1 MGLEYAPLCR
11 VCGKR
16 KTKNANQVCS
26 QCAKLTCTIACS
38 ICGNMGRRLYKGIC
52 SSCRN
57 ASHAQDMACYLP
69 DAIADVRKTL
79 VVLEHLD
86 NGESYA
92 EAGAAAGDAILS
104 DGRKSNKCTLGH
116 CGREA
121 ADRAERGSLA

>member
-92 EAGAAAGDAILS
+92 EAGAAAGMSKSAAYYRVKRVLPQVTFC
-104 DGRKSNKCTLGH
+104 DGATP
-116 CGREA
+116 CG
-121 ADRAERGSLA
+121 

>member
-38 ICGNMGRRLYKGIC
+38 VCGNTGRRLYKGIC

-57 ASHAQDMACYLP
+57 ALRTQNKALNLP

-79 VVLEHLD
+79 VVLEHLA

-92 EAGAAAGDAILS
+92 EAGAAAGMS
-104 DGRKSNKCTLGH
+104 KSTAYYRVKRALPKVAFCDSATP
-116 CGREA
+116 CG
-121 ADRAERGSLA
+121 

>member
-16 KTKNANQVCS
+16 KTENANQV
-26 QCAKLTCTIACS
+26 CS

-92 EAGAAAGDAILS
+92 EAGAAAGMSKSAAYYRVKRVFPKVTFC
-104 DGRKSNKCTLGH
+104 DGATP
-116 CGREA
+116 CG
-121 ADRAERGSLA
+121 

>member
-38 ICGNMGRRLYKGIC
+38 VCGNTGRRLYKGIC

-57 ASHAQDMACYLP
+57 ALRTQNKARNLS
-69 DAIADVRKTL
+69 DAIVDIRKTL
-79 VVLEHLD
+79 TVLEHLD
-86 NGESYA
+86 SGESYA
-92 EAGAAAGDAILS
+92 EAGAAAGMS
-104 DGRKSNKCTLGH
+104 KSAAYYRVKRAFPKVAFFDSATP
-116 CGREA
+116 CG
-121 ADRAERGSLA
+121 

>member
-38 ICGNMGRRLYKGIC
+38 VCGNTGRRLYKGIC
-52 SSCRN
+52 GSCRN
-57 ASHAQDMACYLP
+57 ALRTQNKALNLP
-69 DAIADVRKTL
+69 EAIVDIRKTL

-92 EAGAAAGDAILS
+92 EAGAAAGMSKSAAYYRVKRVLPKVAFC
-104 DGRKSNKCTLGH
+104 DGATP
-116 CGREA
+116 CG
-121 ADRAERGSLA
+121 